1 MRIARTVAT
10 FAAAISMALTFF
22 AMALP
27 AAAVVGFDSKYTA
40 ESDFVAIN
48 PGETKQFVVIF
59 RNTGTLGWQKG
70 SSSQVDLAQCCP
82 YNSPTP
88 NSAWNPGTWQDNMSY
103 TTHTADFIAPGQ
115 DATFAYSIHAPG
127 NQASGTYRFA
137 GDLAKHDTREMIHPE
152 GYYQE
157 ATISGGAAAP
167 TLLVVSPAF
176 QSKVVG
182 TTASVTATVTAD
194 PATGTTTRRPV
205 ANTQVTFILD
215 ACPHAI
221 DNGACGV
228 TNSNVDNNPDVILTA
243 TTDSTGAATIN
254 LGVDQP

>member
-1 MRIARTVAT
+1 NTQLRIARTVAT
-10 FAAAISMALTFF
+10 FAAAISMALTFI

-40 ESDFVAIN
+40 ESDFVSIN

-88 NSAWNPGTWQDNMSY
+88 NSAWNPGTWQDNSSY

-115 DATFAYSIHAPG
+115 DATFAYSIRAPG
-127 NQASGTYRFA
+127 SQSAGTYRFA
-137 GDLAKHDTREMIHPE
+137 GDLAKHDTRDMIHPE

-157 ATISGGAAAP
+157 ATISASASTP
-167 TLLVVSPAF
+167 TTLTVSPPF

-182 TTASVTATVTAD
+182 TTATVTATALGPVPTGCGTA
-194 PATGTTTRRPV
+194 PPV

-215 ACPHAI
+215 ACPHA
-221 DNGACGV
+221 
-228 TNSNVDNNPDVILTA
+228 
-243 TTDSTGAATIN
+243 
-254 LGVDQP
+254 VDQPLGAGGP